1 MFSITISISLDGP
14 RYSATGSANSL
25 PRIIRVWNA
34 AQAMYPNITGDIR
47 LKDIINGTK

>member
-14 RYSATGSANSL
+14 RYKAAGSASSF
-25 PRIIRVWNA
+25 PRIMRGWLL
-34 AQAMYPNITGDIR
+34 AQTLYPNITGDIR